1 MDGLTSGTVMSAI
14 PITHPSLAGKVFIVI
29 AIMILIIGLVLP
41 FTLDNVVAIQI
52 GCIILALAAMGIGL
66 SLRVNTGRYVYE
78 VVPETAEDME
88 YLTNNYK
95 LRHILQGVWIVED
108 KDE

>member
-14 PITHPSLAGKVFIVI
+14 PITHPSLAGKIFIAI
-29 AIMILIIGLVLP
+29 AIMILIIGLALP
-41 FTLDNVVAIQI
+41 FTLDNVMAIQF
-52 GCIILALAAMGIGL
+52 GCIILALVAMGIGL